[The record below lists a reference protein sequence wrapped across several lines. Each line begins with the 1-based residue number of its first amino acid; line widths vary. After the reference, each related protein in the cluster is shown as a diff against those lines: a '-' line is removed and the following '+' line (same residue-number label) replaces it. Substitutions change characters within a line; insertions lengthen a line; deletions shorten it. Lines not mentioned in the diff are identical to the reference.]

1 MKKLFNSKILL
12 ILLLSSFTTAA
23 SAYDIEVKNA
33 DGATIYYTWINND
46 TELEVSRLGSGGTYY
61 TKAYT
66 GDLIIPES
74 VTYNNITYNV
84 TSIGD
89 GAFIH
94 CNYLTSVTIPNS
106 VTSIG
111 ESAFEYCSSLV
122 SVPLP
127 NSIKSIK
134 TETFCGCNSLSFVT
148 IPTSVISIG
157 FGAFYECSSLTSL
170 TIPTSVTSIG
180 SRAFSGCS
188 GLNSIKVES
197 GNSVYDSRDNCN
209 AIIETKTNILQ
220 LGCKNTII
228 PNGVTAIGFQA
239 FYGCS
244 DLSSITIPNSI
255 TSIEERAFK
264 GCDGLTSLISEIK
277 NPFSIRDDV
286 FSSYNKTKLTVPSG
300 TKAKYQSTDGWKQF
314 KNIVEASGGGPDDS
328 AFTIDGIS
336 YEVNGTGTVKVTS
349 ANKSLTSISIPSS
362 VSYNGSSYSVT
373 AIGDYAFKGI
383 NGISSVTLPSS
394 ITHIGEESFYNCSG
408 LTSITIPNSVN
419 TIAHQAFSGCSGL
432 TSVTLSTSL
441 TAIGRSVFNG
451 CKKLTSITI
460 PNNITFIGENAFAGC
475 NSLKTVESQIQT
487 PFDINANTFSDDT
500 YKTAE
505 LKVPQGKKSAYQAR
519 TGWNRFSKIT
529 DGSDIQT
536 KQTIHVA
543 TAGTLPDL
551 ISESAKEVIEDL
563 TLTGEINGTD
573 LKLIRE
579 MAGCSFSTE
588 YGAERYNTVGKLTVL
603 DLSGVKIK
611 AGGNSYCVDDDF
623 DYYYNIKNDDELPSY
638 AFHRSKLTSFK
649 APSSVK
655 SIGEYAFSGCSSLS
669 NISNLSSVTSVG
681 DWAFAYCTSLP
692 LVAIPANVKTIG
704 NGAFDYCTGIT
715 SVSFS
720 QSVTSIGNSAFAGC
734 SNLTSIYFPNMTTSI
749 GSKAFSKCTSIT
761 TITSD
766 IESLNSFDDDVFSN
780 TTYSNATLTVP
791 KGKKATYQSTAGWKN
806 FRNIVEAGSGTPIPD
821 GFTLIAEKD
830 WTGGYNGDYPMWYQF
845 DDGQEGGISS
855 DPDGVAI
862 TVGTQTG
869 KLWQPQ
875 VIVLNEGLSLKKGHN
890 YVVKI
895 TAKFPCNGKLQIE
908 MGNWDV
914 RDRSTTNIT
923 ATGGFQDVYIVPFIA
938 YDDVD
943 GNGFVLFQCGDF
955 VGTTIVKKIQVLE
968 TDMIAEKD
976 WTGGFEGD
984 YPMWA
989 QFGDGQEGYVSSD
1002 PDGVAITIGTQ
1013 TGELWQPQVQ
1023 VLTERLSLKKSHNYV
1038 VKITAKFPC
1047 NGTLQIGMGYWDGWE
1062 KWTTNVK
1069 ATGGFQDVEVAFDGY
1084 AYNVDGNG
1092 FVLFQCGDFVGTI
1105 IVKKVQVFE
1114 REKPQDA
1121 VIITANSYTREYGEP
1136 NPDFDYT
1143 FEGEYLTG
1151 SPTIIC
1157 SATVTSPVGTYPI
1170 TISRGSITNSS
1181 VSFVNGTLTIIKAPL
1196 TVTAKDC
1203 SRMEGEKN
1211 PDFEI
1216 TYSGFKNGE
1225 TEDVLI
1231 SKPTVITYA
1240 TASSGPGTY
1249 DIFIYGGEALN
1260 YSFNYRN
1267 GVLTITKKDEVEFTI
1282 DGATYQRSKS
1292 EKTALVKAVDTNLRC
1307 IEIPTS
1313 VSYEGSTYQ
1322 VIGID
1327 DHAFDGCSM
1336 AALIWN
1342 TDFALPNNVINNASI
1357 GSNFLLYVKSAS
1369 YAPSTVRNVVVDGK
1383 ASSITLSDDG
1393 GQFYCPKS
1401 FNVQKISYSHHYS
1414 MGTGGDGKGWETI
1427 ALPFGVETINHATRG
1442 EIVPFAAYSQNS
1454 GKKPFWLCKFGS
1466 NGFVRTNSIQAYTPY
1481 IIAMPNQTNYDNN
1494 YILAGEVTFTSENV
1508 TVAATPTFSGTFVPT
1523 FSTVPKASD
1532 VYALNVVNRNVSQ
1545 TGGYDAGSK
1554 FISNLRDVRP
1564 FEAYISQAS
1573 STRGIYDINMEDG
1586 TTSIDGVLSL
1596 LDPDREI
1603 DIFTLSGQKVKR
1615 VKQSDLNDA
1624 IEQLTHG
1631 VYIVDGQ
1638 KVLR

>member
-12 ILLLSSFTTAA
+12 ILLLSMLASAA

-84 TSIGD
+84 TSIGN
-89 GAFIH
+89 GAFIY

-134 TETFCGCNSLSFVT
+134 AETFCGCNSLSFVT
-148 IPTSVISIG
+148 IPTSVTSIG

-188 GLNSIKVES
+188 GLTSIKVES
-197 GNSVYDSRDNCN
+197 SNSVYDSRDNCN

-244 DLSSITIPNSI
+244 DLSSITIPNSV

-286 FSSYNKTKLTVPSG
+286 FSSYNKTKLTVPAG
-300 TKAKYQSTDGWKQF
+300 TKSRYQSTDGWKQF
-314 KNIVEASGGGPDDS
+314 KNIVEASGGGSDES

-349 ANKSLTSISIPSS
+349 ANKSLTSVSVPSS
-362 VSYNGSSYSVT
+362 ISYNGISYSVT

-419 TIAHQAFSGCSGL
+419 TIAHQAFYGCSGL
-432 TSVTLSTSL
+432 TSVTLSTNLS
-441 TAIGRSVFNG
+441 AIGRSVFNG

-460 PNNITFIGENAFAGC
+460 PNSITFIGENAFAGC
-475 NSLKTVESQIQT
+475 NSLKTVESQILT
-487 PFDINANTFSDDT
+487 PFDININTFSDDT
-500 YKTAE
+500 YNTAE
-505 LKVPQGKKSAYQAR
+505 LKVPQGKKSAYQSR
-519 TGWNRFSKIT
+519 TGWSRFSKIT
-529 DGSDIQT
+529 DGSDIPK

-543 TAGTLPDL
+543 TAGTLPNL
-551 ISESAKEVIEDL
+551 ISESAREIIEDL

-573 LKLIRE
+573 LALIRE
-579 MAGCSFSTE
+579 MAGCPYWTDTTVDIE
-588 YGAERYNTVGKLTVL
+588 DYNRISGKLTVL

-611 AGGNSYCVDDDF
+611 AGGNSY
-623 DYYYNIKNDDELPSY
+623 YEYHGYNYINNNDELPSY
-638 AFHRSKLTSFK
+638 AFYNSELISFK
-649 APSSVK
+649 APSSIK
-655 SIGEYAFSGCSSLS
+655 SIGEYAFLGCLYLS
-669 NISNLSSVTSVG
+669 NISNLSNVTSVG
-681 DWAFAYCTSLP
+681 NYAFSYCTSLP
-692 LVAIPANVKTIG
+692 LVAIPNNVKTIG
-704 NGAFDYCTGIT
+704 DGAFSYCIGIT
-715 SVSFS
+715 SVTFS
-720 QSVTSIGNSAFAGC
+720 NNVTSIGISAFYGC
-734 SNLTSIYFPNMTTSI
+734 SHLSSIYFPNISTSI
-749 GSKAFSKCTSIT
+749 GSFAFSECTSIT

-780 TTYSNATLTVP
+780 ATYSNATLTVP
-791 KGKKATYQSTAGWKN
+791 KGKKSLYQSTAGWKN
-806 FRNIVEAGSGTPIPD
+806 FKNIVEAGSGTPIPD

-830 WTGGYNGDYPMWYQF
+830 WTGGYN
-845 DDGQEGGISS
+845 
-855 DPDGVAI
+855 
-862 TVGTQTG
+862 
-869 KLWQPQ
+869 
-875 VIVLNEGLSLKKGHN
+875 
-890 YVVKI
+890 
-895 TAKFPCNGKLQIE
+895 
-908 MGNWDV
+908 
-914 RDRSTTNIT
+914 
-923 ATGGFQDVYIVPFIA
+923 
-938 YDDVD
+938 
-943 GNGFVLFQCGDF
+943 
-955 VGTTIVKKIQVLE
+955 
-968 TDMIAEKD
+968 
-976 WTGGFEGD
+976 GD

-1062 KWTTNVK
+1062 QWTTNVK

-1114 REKPQDA
+1114 KEKPQDA

-1181 VSFVNGTLTIIKAPL
+1181 VSFVNGTLTITKAPL

-1307 IEIPTS
+1307 IEIPAS

-1336 AALIWN
+1336 AALVWN
-1342 TDFALPNNVINNASI
+1342 TDFALPNNAFSNASI

-1414 MGTGGDGKGWETI
+1414 METGGNGKGWETI
-1427 ALPFGVETINHATRG
+1427 ALPYDVQTITHATRG

-1454 GKKPFWLCKFGS
+1454 GKKPFWLCKFTS

-1481 IIAMPNQTNYDNN
+1481 IIAMPNQTSYDNN
-1494 YILAGEVTFTSENV
+1494 YILAGDVTFTSENV
-1508 TVAATPTFSGTFVPT
+1508 NVAATPTFSGAFVPT
-1523 FSTVPKASD
+1523 YAIVPKATN
-1532 VYALNVVNRNVSQ
+1532 VYALNVVNRYVSQ

-1564 FEAYISQAS
+1564 FEAYISQSS

-1586 TTSIDGVLSL
+1586 TTCMDGVLSL
-1596 LDPDREI
+1596 LDPKRDI
-1603 DIFTLSGQKVKR
+1603 DIYTLSGQKVKR
-1615 VKQSDLNDA
+1615 VKQSNLDD
-1624 IEQLTHG
+1624 IIDQLPHG
-1631 VYIVDGQ
+1631 VYIVNGQ
-1638 KVLR
+1638 KIIR